1 MKQFEISEE
10 LANKI
15 LQYLALKPY
24 TEVATLIQELTQIK
38 PINQSILSANEVDIE
53 KQD

>member
-15 LQYLALKPY
+15 LQYLASRPY
-24 TEVATLIQELTQIK
+24 LEVAELISKLQQIK
-38 PINQSILSANEVDIE
+38 PIESNSETN
-53 KQD
+53 KTKK